1 MIPYGIQI
9 EEDMIL
15 RQQKLREYILVLF
28 FVYNK
33 YMKMKRATTENNT
46 AVYGNMMVSYILT

>member
-1 MIPYGIQI
+1 
-9 EEDMIL
+9 
-15 RQQKLREYILVLF
+15 LVLF
-28 FVYNK
+28 LVYNK